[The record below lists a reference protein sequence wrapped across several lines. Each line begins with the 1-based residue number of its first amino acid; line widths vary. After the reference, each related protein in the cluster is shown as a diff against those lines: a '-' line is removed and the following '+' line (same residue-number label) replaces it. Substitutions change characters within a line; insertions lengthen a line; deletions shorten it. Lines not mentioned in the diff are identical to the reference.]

1 MKKSV
6 WTQAGQE
13 FSEAEIQEICE
24 MVAMF
29 PRLSRKELS
38 CTICEHLQW
47 YSASGN
53 PKQQACEKL
62 LVKLENQGLCQLP
75 PRQENRGG
83 AQGKEKPIRISKRTK
98 PRKRVSVALSACK
111 PVDVEPVFAKGE
123 KGLWNEYVERY
134 HPLKYKKPFG
144 HRLRY
149 FIKAGNEVLGC
160 LLLSG
165 AAKSMGVRDKWIGW
179 DDPKRLKNLG
189 WVLNNSRFLIFPWV
203 QVPHLASHAL
213 GKLCKRVA
221 DDYETRWHFRPLLL
235 ETFVD
240 PVLYRGTCYRAAGWQ
255 ELGRTTGEGL
265 RRPGRTYTTTP
276 KLLFVKPLE
285 KDFQQ
290 KLCGQELKGGWDE
303 EKEQTPQS

>member
-13 FSEAEIQEICE
+13 FSEVEIQEICE
-24 MVAMF
+24 MVGMF

-38 CTICEHLQW
+38 CTICEQLAW
-47 YSASGN
+47 YTASGS
-53 PKQQACEKL
+53 PKWQACQKL
-62 LVKLENQGLCQLP
+62 LVKLESQGLCQLP
-75 PRQENRGG
+75 VLQENR
-83 AQGKEKPIRISKRTK
+83 QGKEKPVRISNRTRPGK
-98 PRKRVSVALSACK
+98 KVEVALSGCR
-111 PVDVEPVFAKGE
+111 PVDVEPVIDKGE
-123 KGLWNEYVERY
+123 RELWNEYVERY

-149 FIKAGNEVLGC
+149 FIKAGNEVYGC

-165 AAKSMGVRDKWIGW
+165 AAKSMSVRDKWIGW
-179 DDPKRLKNLG
+179 EDPKRLKNLG
-189 WVLNNSRFLIFPWV
+189 WVLNNSRFLILPWV
-203 QVPHLASHAL
+203 EVPHLASHVL

-221 DDYETRWHFRPLLL
+221 DDYEMRWHFRPLLL

-285 KDFQQ
+285 KNFRE
-290 KLCGQELKGGWDE
+290 KLCGEELKGGWDE
-303 EKEQTPQS
+303 

>member
-38 CTICEHLQW
+38 CTICEHLEW

-75 PRQENRGG
+75 VRQENRVG
-83 AQGKEKPIRISKRTK
+83 QRKEKPVRISNRTK
-98 PRKRVSVALSACK
+98 PLKTVQIALSSCK
-111 PVDVEPVFAKGE
+111 PVDVEPVRDKRE
-123 KGLWNEYVERY
+123 TVLWNEYVERY

-165 AAKSMGVRDKWIGW
+165 AAKSIGVRDKWIGW
-179 DDPKRLKNLG
+179 DDHKRLKNLG

-240 PVLYRGTCYRAAGWQ
+240 PVL
-255 ELGRTTGEGL
+255 
-265 RRPGRTYTTTP
+265 
-276 KLLFVKPLE
+276 
-285 KDFQQ
+285 
-290 KLCGQELKGGWDE
+290 
-303 EKEQTPQS
+303 